1 MVAARLAQTLV
12 NVLVACHAS
21 VARKAVAFELVHFVY
36 ACAFCARVR
45 LAFVDLYE
53 AACTL

>member
-1 MVAARLAQTLV
+1 MVAASLAQALV
-12 NVLVACHAS
+12 NVLVARHAS
-21 VARKAVAFELVHFVY
+21 VARKAIAFELVNFVY